1 MALTQIDLYNL
12 RTVTISSDAVNPN
25 LGWDTTGSTEIRH
38 LQAGYS
44 STYSGRMSRF
54 EFTIPSDTANPLD
67 IMAITIPLMGNSW
80 PANIRYLI
88 LEGHSKTPNDL
99 YNNRMNYLPYNN
111 TDSIFYTGFNSET
124 GELTGNITG
133 TNTIISASMIYAKI
147 DISSLVKGQDYTLVF
162 LENQDNLSANGYING
177 AEDTYTSNK
186 TTKYLAYLGASKSS
200 AVNLVINGKLIQGQA
215 YVWNGTEYKPGI
227 AYVKTNNGYKTL

>member
-12 RTVTISSDAVNPN
+12 RTVTISSHAADSN
-25 LGWDTTGSTEIRH
+25 LGWDVSGTTEIRH

-54 EFTIPSDTANPLD
+54 EFNIPTSIIEPLGD
-67 IMAITIPLMGNSW
+67 MIITVPLMGNSW

-88 LEGHSKTPNDL
+88 LEGHDKTPNDL
-99 YNNRMNYLPYNN
+99 YNNRMGYLPHNN
-111 TDSIFYTGFNSET
+111 TDSIFYTDI
-124 GELTGNITG
+124 ELTDNITG
-133 TNTIISASMIYAKI
+133 TDTVIGASTTIYAKI
-147 DISSLVKGQDYTLVF
+147 DISGLSKGQDYTLVF

-177 AEDTYTSNK
+177 VEDVYTSDK
-186 TTKYLAYLGASKSS
+186 TTKYLAYLSASKGS
-200 AVNLVINGKLIQGQA
+200 AVNLVINGELIQGQA
-215 YVWNGTEYKPGI
+215 YVWNGSEYKPGI